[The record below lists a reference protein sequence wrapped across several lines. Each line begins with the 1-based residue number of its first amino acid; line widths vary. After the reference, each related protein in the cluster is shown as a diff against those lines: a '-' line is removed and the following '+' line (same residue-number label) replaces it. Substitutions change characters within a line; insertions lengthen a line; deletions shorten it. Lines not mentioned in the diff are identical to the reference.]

1 MSILGTGISGLLAF
15 QQSLATTSHNIAN
28 AATEGYSRQRA
39 ELSARPAQFLGGSYL
54 GQGVQVSNIRRLQD
68 ELVGAHLRSSLT
80 DNANSEVRAAFA
92 ERVDRLLA
100 DESTGLA
107 PTLENYFA
115 AVQDVADDP
124 TAIPGRTVFLKEA
137 ETLAAR
143 FGAVNGQL
151 EEQRSLVN
159 GQIKTTVE
167 EINQYAQSL
176 ADLNRKIVSGST
188 SGSPAND
195 LLDQRDNLLNKLSE
209 KIDLSTSKQDDGAIN
224 VFIGNGQ
231 ALVMGGG
238 VRQLVAAP
246 LSGDKTNLDIGFASS
261 SGGQPVD
268 VTRFMSGGELGG
280 LLETRASVLDT
291 AQNELGLIGLTL
303 ATKFN
308 EKNQMGLDLNGDLGG
323 PIFDEVPQPVVHKA
337 TGNTASNLPDVKFAD
352 VTKLTASDYQLSD
365 VGGATPFTLTRVPGN
380 ASVAL
385 VAEQFATA
393 PIGTSTGSP
402 DVEVAD
408 ASKVTASNLRLST
421 NGTIFQL
428 TRLSDNKTETLVN
441 GVAAELGLS
450 IDTSTL
456 SLSSGDSWD
465 IKPSILVGDGLRID
479 TTGLTAAVSP
489 AKNAV
494 PGDSWLIQPTRTAAS
509 NIKVAITDPEEI
521 AAAAAVSAN
530 SSDLNTGTA
539 TIESVRAFDTSDSTT
554 LFQRAIVSY
563 DETTSQYTV
572 NAQNTLGAW
581 TDVTSSA
588 TQTTTDGVTTI
599 TANGW
604 ELKIKGT
611 PDDGDEFIVAKNED
625 NPGDNRNMLA
635 MSALQDDRLVAGHT
649 TTFQGGYNSILAEV
663 GSETR
668 QAQIARDS
676 SAVLLA
682 DAQAQRESISGV
694 NLDEEAAN
702 LIRFQQAYQ
711 AAAQVIAVSSTLF
724 DTLLSAVRR

>member
-1 MSILGTGISGLLAF
+1 MSILGIGVSGLLAA

-39 ELSARPAQFLGGSYL
+39 ELSTRPAQFFGGSYV
-54 GQGVQVSNIRRLQD
+54 GQGVQVSTIRRLQD
-68 ELVGAHLRSSLT
+68 ELVAAHLRSSLT

-107 PTLENYFA
+107 PTLENYFS

-209 KIDLSTSKQDDGAIN
+209 KIDLNTTKQDDGAIN

-238 VRQLVAAP
+238 VRQLTTGY
-246 LSGDKTNLDIGFASS
+246 LSGDPSNLDVGFTSS
-261 SGGQPVD
+261 SGQPVN

-280 LLETRASVLDT
+280 LLETRTSVLDT

-303 ATKFN
+303 TASFN
-308 EKNQMGLDLNGDLGG
+308 EQNRLGLDLNGELGG
-323 PIFDEVPQPVVHKA
+323 DLFELPAVDVYA
-337 TGNTASNLPDVKFAD
+337 RSGNTE
-352 VTKLTASDYQLSD
+352 TASPEVTINNVSQLTPSDY
-365 VGGATPFTLTRVPGN
+365 
-380 ASVAL
+380 
-385 VAEQFATA
+385 
-393 PIGTSTGSP
+393 
-402 DVEVAD
+402 
-408 ASKVTASNLRLST
+408 RLSY
-421 NGTIFQL
+421 NGADFQL
-428 TRLSDNKTETLVN
+428 TRQPDNQSVTLVPDA
-441 GVAAELGLS
+441 V
-450 IDTSTL
+450 
-456 SLSSGDSWD
+456 DSN
-465 IKPSILVGDGLRID
+465 ILVGDGLRID
-479 TTGLTAAVSP
+479 TNSLSTAAS
-489 AKNAV
+489 
-494 PGDSWLIQPTRTAAS
+494 GDSWLIQPTRTVAS
-509 NIKVAITDPEEI
+509 NIKVAITDPAGI
-521 AAAAAVSAN
+521 AAASGALANAA
-530 SSDLNTGTA
+530 NTGDARPTGLRVTA
-539 TIESVRAFDTSDSTT
+539 DPPTPDTYLPATVVTND
-554 LFQRAIVSY
+554 AG
-563 DETTSQYTV
+563 DEFNLLSPRH
-572 NAQNTLGAW
+572 G
-581 TDVTSSA
+581 TDAGSA
-588 TQTTTDGVTTI
+588 TVEAFRVLNPKNSNLLTAAFVTFDATKDQFVVDGERFSLDPSGTTTI

-604 ELKIKGT
+604 ELKVKGT
-611 PDDGDEFIVAKNED
+611 PDDGTAFEIDVTSFPVETPQPATTTIDSVNGGWELDIRGTPGPYDSFTVDLSKGRE
-625 NPGDNRNMLA
+625 GDNRNMLA
-635 MSALQDDRLVAGHT
+635 MSALQDARVVEGH
-649 TTFQGGYNSILAEV
+649 TTFQGGYNSILV
-663 GSETR
+663 GVGTQTR